1 MSSLLIGINAKYI
14 HPAMALYQLRA
25 NTKTNVDILEF
36 TIKDAPNIIWETIK
50 ETLSKKEYQL
60 IGFSCYL
67 WNIEIVLKL
76 LPLIKRIFPIKV
88 MLGGPEVEYDAKYYL
103 TKYSFIDY
111 IITSEGE
118 DSFNELCLYL
128 DNKLDIE
135 QVSNLAYLNNGM
147 FTFTHSAV
155 PDLNKIKLAT
165 LDVKDRKNQIVYLE
179 SSRGCPYKCSY
190 CTASLNNKLRFFPL
204 EDVKRILLELM
215 NSKTKTVKFLDR
227 TFNAN
232 KTYMLEI
239 LSFINEYNLETTFQF
254 EIVVDQLNSEII
266 EFINNLNY
274 KWLRFEI
281 GIQSVHDTV
290 NQAVCRHQDMNKV
303 TTNIKLLNATGKV
316 DLHVD
321 LIAGLP
327 HETLPLFKE
336 SFNQTFALACKEL
349 QLGFL
354 KFLRGTKLLESV
366 DEHRYI
372 YSDNPPY
379 EIISNAYMS
388 KQDLADIHSVEN
400 SLEKYYN
407 SGRFVNTF
415 CYLFDNHL
423 INDYYN
429 FFKLLSSNLQSNQ
442 LYDLFL
448 HFDNIIKTHYLSQ
461 YQMIHFHLIIDYLQ
475 IHKTRPKYWWNE
487 SFTKEEKTV
496 LYSQI
501 INREQT
507 LSLEDLYRYS
517 VVIKNN
523 SKVFVIIYKNYQPQS
538 YFLTLNS

>member
-1 MSSLLIGINAKYI
+1 MSSLLIGVNAKYI

-25 NTKTNVDILEF
+25 NTQTDVDILEF
-36 TIKDAPNIIWETIK
+36 TIKDSPAYMFETIK
-50 ETLSKKEYQL
+50 TTLQSKEYCL

-67 WNIEIVLKL
+67 WNIQIVLEL
-76 LPLIKRIFPIKV
+76 IPLIKQIFPINV
-88 MLGGPEVEYDAKYYL
+88 MLGGPEVEYDASYYL
-103 TKYSFIDY
+103 SKYSFIDY

-128 DNKLDIE
+128 DHKLALN
-135 QVSNLAYLNNGM
+135 QVSNLAYLEQGI
-147 FTFTHSAV
+147 FTFTYASV
-155 PDLNKIKLAT
+155 PDLSKIRLAT

-204 EDVKRILLELM
+204 EDVKTILLELM
-215 NSKTKTVKFLDR
+215 NSKTKTIKFLDR

-239 LSFINEYNLETTFQF
+239 LTFINKHNIESTFQF
-254 EIVVDQLNSEII
+254 EIVVDQLDEDVIQ
-266 EFINNLNY
+266 FINNLDH
-274 KWLRFEI
+274 KRLRFEI
-281 GIQSVHDTV
+281 GIQSIHDTV
-290 NQAVCRHQDMNKV
+290 NKAVCRRQDMNKV

-316 DLHVD
+316 DIHVD

-327 HETLPLFKE
+327 YETKALFKE
-336 SFNQTFALACKEL
+336 SFNQTFALQCKEL

-354 KFLRGTKLLESV
+354 KFLRGTKLLTVV
-366 DEHRYI
+366 DEHGYI

-379 EIISNAYMS
+379 EIIENAYMS
-388 KQDLADIHSVEN
+388 KQDLAEIHMVEN

-407 SGRFVNTF
+407 SNRFINTF
-415 CYLFDNHL
+415 HYLFDNH
-423 INDYYN
+423 ITQDYFS
-429 FFKLLSSNLQSNQ
+429 FFKTLALNLPNAQ

-448 HFDNIIKTHYLSQ
+448 HLDKIFKELYPNN
-461 YQMIHFHLIIDYLQ
+461 YQALHFCLIQDYLK
-475 IHKTRPKYWWNE
+475 IHKTKPKHWWDE
-487 SFTKEEKTV
+487 SLTKEEKLV
-496 LYSQI
+496 LYPQI
-501 INREQT
+501 VKQIPK

-517 VVIKNN
+517 IVIKNEN
-523 SKVFVIIYKNYQPQS
+523 NIFVIIYQNYQPHS